1 MKDER
6 PRVLVTGASGFVGG
20 HLVPFLASHGWKVR
34 CAARRPRACADE
46 VVVGEID
53 ARTDWRAAL
62 TGVEAVLHL
71 AGRAHHPG
79 EEGQAD
85 LYRAVNTDGTLQLAR
100 SAAAAGVRRFI
111 HVSTILV
118 NGSTTDGRA
127 PFRETDAMTPRGVY
141 GRSKAEAENGLKE
154 IAANSAMAVTVI
166 RPPLIYGA
174 GARGNF
180 ELLVRAI
187 RRGVPLPLASIRN
200 RRAFLSVHNLAS
212 FVTGRLASAQTGYE
226 IFLVADAE
234 QISTP
239 EFATRIATAVGRSA
253 RLVALPLPMLRMAL
267 KLAGRAEAGDSLIG
281 SMELDLSRALATG
294 WRPELTLDAAL
305 RAALA
310 QPQRS

>member
-6 PRVLVTGASGFVGG
+6 PTVLVTGASGFVGG
-20 HLVPFLASHGWKVR
+20 HIVPFLASHGWKVR
-34 CAARRPRACADE
+34 CAVRRPGAGADE

-53 ARTDWRAAL
+53 GRTDWRAAL

-100 SAAAAGVRRFI
+100 SAVAAGVRRFI

-127 PFRETDAMTPRGVY
+127 PFRETDAMMPRGVY

-154 IAANSAMAVTVI
+154 VAANSNMAITVI

-187 RRGVPLPLASIRN
+187 RHGVPLPLASIRN

-212 FVTGRLASAQTGYE
+212 FIAGRLGSAQTGYE